1 MNKRLK
7 WWDTSI
13 ISALGKLRLDCESQ
27 ASLGY
32 TARPSLKTQHN
43 TTKQIKHTNKRFK

>member
-13 ISALGKLRLDCESQ
+13 ISALGKL
-27 ASLGY
+27 SLGY